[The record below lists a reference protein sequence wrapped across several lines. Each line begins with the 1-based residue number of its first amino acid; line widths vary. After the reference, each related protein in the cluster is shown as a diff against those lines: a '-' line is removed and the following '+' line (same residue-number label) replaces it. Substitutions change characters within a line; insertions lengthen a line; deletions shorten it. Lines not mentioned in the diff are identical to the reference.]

1 MSRPLPLRDCLVS
14 LPVYQ
19 VAGPTDRPVTG
30 IADNSRQVEPG
41 CIFVAVRGYRT
52 DGHAYIPQALARGAA
67 VVVVDLRF
75 IEGAAEM
82 RRQYLGE
89 DAPGEAATFLAVP
102 NSRAAL
108 APLAA
113 AWYGFPARHLVV
125 IGVTGTKGKTT
136 TTTLIS
142 HVLERGG
149 HRTGLMSTVD
159 VKVGLHQWPN
169 TLRQSTLEAPQI
181 QSLLREMVAAHCTH
195 AVLEAS
201 SHGLSTGWNRVG
213 HCGFDVAVATNVTH
227 EHLDY
232 HGSLEQ
238 YRRDKARLFALLG
251 EELPAPAPSSFPP
264 PLPPTVPAP
273 KWAIVNGDD
282 PHHQMF
288 LDAAPHTAHRLTYA
302 LNAAADVRGKVL
314 DSSLAGSRVRVAT
327 PWGESLLTL
336 RLPGRFN
343 VQNGLAA
350 LSVALSQG
358 MDLEQATTALGEVRG
373 IRGRMEPID
382 QGQPFGVL
390 VDYAHNPDSFT
401 QVMGMLR
408 PLTSGRMIAVFGSAG
423 ERDREKR
430 PQQGI
435 VAAQFCDLLVLTDED
450 PRGEEREA
458 ILADIAAGAEQAG
471 KRPGTGYLVIPDRAA
486 AIRAA
491 FEQARPGDL
500 VLLLGKGH
508 EGNMVYADGPRPWNE
523 AAEACAALRAMG
535 YGDDDHDTRQ

>member
-1 MSRPLPLRDCLVS
+1 MHLRDCLVS
-14 LPVYQ
+14 LSAYQ

-30 IADNSRQVEPG
+30 VVSDSRQVEPG
-41 CIFVAVRGYRT
+41 SVFVAIRGYHT

-67 VVVVDLRF
+67 AVVVDLRSV
-75 IEGAAEM
+75 EGAAEV
-82 RRQYLGE
+82 RRQYAERGRGDE
-89 DAPGEAATFLAVP
+89 HSEVTTFLAVP

-113 AWYGFPARHLVV
+113 AWYGFPARHLRV

-136 TTTLIS
+136 TTILIS

-149 HRTGLMSTVD
+149 YPTGMMSTVD
-159 VKVGLHQWPN
+159 VKVGPRRWPN
-169 TLRQSTLEAPQI
+169 SLRQSTLEAPQI
-181 QSLLREMVAAHCTH
+181 QALVQEMVAAHCTH

-201 SHGLSTGWNRVG
+201 SHGLSAGWNRVG

-232 HGSLEQ
+232 HGSIEQ

-251 EELPAPAPSSFPP
+251 EELPPSASSSFPSPVP
-264 PLPPTVPAP
+264 PPVPAP

-288 LDAAPHTAHRLTYA
+288 LDAAPPAAHRLTYA
-302 LNAAADVRGKVL
+302 LNTAAEVRGEVL
-314 DSSLAGSRVRVAT
+314 DSSLTGSRVQVTT
-327 PWGESLLTL
+327 PWGAGRLTL
-336 RLPGRFN
+336 HLPGRFN
-343 VQNGLAA
+343 VLNALAA

-358 MDLEQATTALGEVRG
+358 MVLEQAAAALEEVRG
-373 IRGRMEPID
+373 IRGRMEQID
-382 QGQPFGVL
+382 EGQPFGVL
-390 VDYAHNPDSFT
+390 VDYAHNPDSFA
-401 QVMGMLR
+401 QVMAMLR
-408 PLTSGRMIAVFGSAG
+408 PLTPGRMIAVFGSAG
-423 ERDREKR
+423 ERDRDKR
-430 PQQGI
+430 PQQGM

-450 PRGEEREA
+450 PRSEEREV
-458 ILADIAAGAEQAG
+458 ILADIAAGAERAG
-471 KRPGTGYLVIPDRAA
+471 KRPGTGYLVVPDRAE
-486 AIRAA
+486 AIRVA

-508 EGNMVYADGPRPWNE
+508 EASIVYGDGPHPWNE

-535 YGDDDHDTRQ
+535 YGSGDTRDA